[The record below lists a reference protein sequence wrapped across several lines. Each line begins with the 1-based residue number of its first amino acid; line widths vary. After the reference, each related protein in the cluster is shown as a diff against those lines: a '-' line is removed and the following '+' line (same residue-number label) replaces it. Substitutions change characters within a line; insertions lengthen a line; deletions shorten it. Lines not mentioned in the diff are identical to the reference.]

1 MELGVA
7 LCDGELGS
15 LCVGPAAECGRGWLS
30 VEVSWS
36 VCGTVYHQW
45 GKGMPVL
52 CTDAREG

>member
-1 MELGVA
+1 MA
-7 LCDGELGS
+7 PCDRELGS
-15 LCVGPAAECGRGWLS
+15 RCVGPAAECGWGWLS